1 MKILIAEDNTTSRR
15 ILESILVKWNY
26 EVISARDGNEAWEK
40 LQEEDAPR
48 LMILDW
54 MMPGKNG
61 VELCRKLR
69 GRDNVEPMY
78 IILLTARDDKND
90 IVEGLS
96 AGADDYVAKPFNK
109 DELRARIDVGRR
121 MVELQNALIEREKL
135 QVIFEM
141 TGAICHELSQPMQAI
156 SGNSELILMNIQES
170 DPLYPNIKAI
180 KEQVD
185 RMGNITR
192 KLKQVTRYKTK
203 DYINSKIIDIDCA
216 SAINP

>member
-1 MKILIAEDNTTSRR
+1 MKILIAEDNATSRN
-15 ILESILVKWNY
+15 ILEAVLVKWNY
-26 EVISARDGNEAWEK
+26 EVVSACDGNEAWEK
-40 LQEEDAPR
+40 LQDNDAPK
-48 LMILDW
+48 LIILDW

-61 VELCRKLR
+61 IELCRKLR
-69 GRDNVEPMY
+69 SRDNVEPMY

-96 AGADDYVAKPFNK
+96 AGADDYISKPFNT

-121 MVELQNALIEREKL
+121 MVELQDSLIEREKL

-156 SGNSELILMNIQES
+156 SGNSELILMGIKES
-170 DPLYPNIKAI
+170 DPLYRNIKTI

-192 KLKQVTRYKTK
+192 KLKKVTRYKTK
-203 DYINSKIIDIDCA
+203 DYIKSKIIDIDHA
-216 SAINP
+216 SLDG

>member
-1 MKILIAEDNTTSRR
+1 MKILIAEDNSTSRL

-26 EVISARDGNEAWEK
+26 EVISARDGDDAWEK
-40 LQEEDAPR
+40 LQEKDAPR

-61 VELCRKLR
+61 VELCRELR
-69 GRDNVEPMY
+69 TRDNVGSMY
-78 IILLTARDDKND
+78 IILLTSRDDKND
-90 IVEGLS
+90 IVEGLN
-96 AGADDYVAKPFNK
+96 AGADDYIAKPFDK

-121 MVELQNALIEREKL
+121 MVELQDALIEREKL

-156 SGNSELILMNIQES
+156 SGNSELILMSIKENH
-170 DPLYPNIKAI
+170 PLYRNIKTI
-180 KEQVD
+180 KEQID
-185 RMGNITR
+185 RMANITR

-203 DYINSKIIDIDCA
+203 DYINSKIIDIDHA
-216 SAINP
+216 SLEC

>member
-1 MKILIAEDNTTSRR
+1 MKILIAEDNETSRR
-15 ILESILVKWNY
+15 ILEAVLVKWDY
-26 EVISARDGNEAWEK
+26 EVVSACDGNEAWEK
-40 LQEEDAPR
+40 LQDNDAPK
-48 LMILDW
+48 LIILDW

-61 VELCRKLR
+61 IELCRKLR
-69 GRDNVEPMY
+69 SRDNVEPMY

-96 AGADDYVAKPFNK
+96 AGADDYISKPFNT

-121 MVELQNALIEREKL
+121 MVELQDSLIEREKL

-156 SGNSELILMNIQES
+156 SGNSELILMGIKES
-170 DPLYPNIKAI
+170 DPLYRNIKTI

-192 KLKQVTRYKTK
+192 KLKKVTRYKTK
-203 DYINSKIIDIDCA
+203 DYIKSKIIDIDHA
-216 SAINP
+216 SLDG

>member
-1 MKILIAEDNTTSRR
+1 MKILIAEDNQTSRR

-26 EVISARDGNEAWEK
+26 EVISACDGNEAWEK
-40 LQEEDAPR
+40 LQEKEAPR
-48 LMILDW
+48 LMVLDW

-61 VELCRKLR
+61 VELCRMLR
-69 GRDNVEPMY
+69 RRDNVEPVY
-78 IILLTARDDKND
+78 IILLTSRDDKND

-96 AGADDYVAKPFNK
+96 AGADDYIAKPFDK

-121 MVELQNALIEREKL
+121 MVELQDALVEREKL

-156 SGNSELILMNIQES
+156 SGNSELILMSIQEN
-170 DPLYPNIKAI
+170 DPFYRNIKTI

-192 KLKQVTRYKTK
+192 KLKRVTRYRTK

-216 SAINP
+216 SI

>member
-1 MKILIAEDNTTSRR
+1 MKILIAEDNSTSRR
-15 ILESILVKWNY
+15 ILESILVKWSY
-26 EVISARDGNEAWEK
+26 KVISARNGNEAWEK
-40 LQEEDAPR
+40 LQEKDAPR
-48 LMILDW
+48 LIILDW

-61 VELCRKLR
+61 VELCRELR
-69 GRDNVEPMY
+69 ARGNAEPMY
-78 IILLTARDDKND
+78 IILLTARDDKKD

-96 AGADDYVAKPFNK
+96 AGADDYIAKPFNTE
-109 DELRARIDVGRR
+109 ELRARIEVGRR

-141 TGAICHELSQPMQAI
+141 TGTICHELSQPMQAI
-156 SGNSELILMNIQES
+156 SGNSELILMNIQEN
-170 DPLYPNIKAI
+170 DPLYRRIKTI

-203 DYINSKIIDIDCA
+203 NYINSKIVDIECA
-216 SAINP
+216 SYD

>member
-1 MKILIAEDNTTSRR
+1 MKILIAEDNPTSRR
-15 ILESILVKWNY
+15 ILEAILVKWNY

-40 LQEEDAPR
+40 LQGNDPPR

-61 VELCRKLR
+61 VELCRELR
-69 GRDNVEPMY
+69 SRDNVAPMY
-78 IILLTARDDKND
+78 IVLLTARDDKND

-96 AGADDYVAKPFNK
+96 AGADDYIAKPFNK

-121 MVELQNALIEREKL
+121 MVELQDALIEREKL

-141 TGAICHELSQPMQAI
+141 TGAICHELTQPMQAI
-156 SGNSELILMNIQES
+156 SGNSELILMNIQKS
-170 DPLYPNIKAI
+170 DPLYRNIKAI
-180 KEQVD
+180 KDQID

-203 DYINSKIIDIDCA
+203 DYINGKIIDIDYA
-216 SAINP
+216 SLD